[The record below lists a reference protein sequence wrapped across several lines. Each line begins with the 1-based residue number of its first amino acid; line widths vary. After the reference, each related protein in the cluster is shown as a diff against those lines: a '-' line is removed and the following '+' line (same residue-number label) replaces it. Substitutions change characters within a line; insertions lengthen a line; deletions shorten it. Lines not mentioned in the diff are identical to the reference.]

1 MHAKMSANYE
11 RRCGKGFSQKVQWVL
26 KVGDNSIFFLALFLS
41 TDQNRNYAMSLE
53 DVKPLVTQNF
63 ISSSWRELYWKK
75 FFFLSFE
82 SKRFGISKTIVTKN
96 MWIER
101 KKLFQREKQNLKEIK
116 IEISKSQLFS
126 KKKWKN
132 WKFWQKF
139 CNTSISGVFFFL
151 ILGAIW

>member
-1 MHAKMSANYE
+1 MT
-11 RRCGKGFSQKVQWVL
+11 RIVL
-26 KVGDNSIFFLALFLS
+26 EEI
-41 TDQNRNYAMSLE
+41 
-53 DVKPLVTQNF
+53 
-63 ISSSWRELYWKK
+63 

-126 KKKWKN
+126 KKK
-132 WKFWQKF
+132 
-139 CNTSISGVFFFL
+139 
-151 ILGAIW
+151 

>member
-1 MHAKMSANYE
+1 MT
-11 RRCGKGFSQKVQWVL
+11 RIVL
-26 KVGDNSIFFLALFLS
+26 EEN
-41 TDQNRNYAMSLE
+41 
-53 DVKPLVTQNF
+53 
-63 ISSSWRELYWKK
+63 

-139 CNTSISGVFFFL
+139 CHTSISGVFFFNFSGHMINNWRWKKSETCSKRAGFRL
-151 ILGAIW
+151 FWEVNKLFQFMIWIWICWVILLQHK

>member
-1 MHAKMSANYE
+1 MHAKMSTNYE

-41 TDQNRNYAMSLE
+41 IDQNRNYAMSLE
-53 DVKPLVTQNF
+53 DIKPLVTQKFYLKFMTRIVLEEN
-63 ISSSWRELYWKK
+63 

-139 CNTSISGVFFFL
+139 CHTSISGVFFF
-151 ILGAIW
+151 

>member
-1 MHAKMSANYE
+1 
-11 RRCGKGFSQKVQWVL
+11 
-26 KVGDNSIFFLALFLS
+26 
-41 TDQNRNYAMSLE
+41 MSLE

-63 ISSSWRELYWKK
+63 YLKFMTRIVLEEN

-126 KKKWKN
+126 KKK
-132 WKFWQKF
+132 
-139 CNTSISGVFFFL
+139 
-151 ILGAIW
+151 